1 MDSGSYIISQ
11 IVYILLI
18 PPSFCNL
25 STRLCVK
32 ALGLAEGEVLSSGW
46 LTVYYY
52 VQILRLTGRLCD
64 EDVARRATNRIRVA
78 S

>member
-1 MDSGSYIISQ
+1 MADMWTGAQ
-11 IVYILLI
+11 HLGKELR
-18 PPSFCNL
+18 N
-25 STRLCVK
+25 VK